1 MELFRL
7 NSNDLT
13 SVKDTQCLE
22 LIVSVFNRL
31 VYTNTQREKVK
42 ERAMILKKKEKKNN
56 DIEIQSTDLPPT
68 KRKNILM
75 KDIMYI
81 FPNKKK

>member
-7 NSNDLT
+7 NSNDPT

-31 VYTNTQREKVK
+31 VYTYAQ
-42 ERAMILKKKEKKNN
+42 
-56 DIEIQSTDLPPT
+56 
-68 KRKNILM
+68 
-75 KDIMYI
+75 
-81 FPNKKK
+81 

>member
-7 NSNDLT
+7 NSNDPT

-42 ERAMILKKKEKKNN
+42 ERAMILKKKEKKKQRHRNT
-56 DIEIQSTDLPPT
+56 IHLSSTNE
-68 KRKNILM
+68 KEEYSHERYNV
-75 KDIMYI
+75 Y
-81 FPNKKK
+81 FS

>member
-31 VYTNTQREKVK
+31 FYTNTQREKVK

>member
-1 MELFRL
+1 MKLFRL
-7 NSNDLT
+7 NSNDPI

-56 DIEIQSTDLPPT
+56 DI
-68 KRKNILM
+68 
-75 KDIMYI
+75 
-81 FPNKKK
+81 

>member
-1 MELFRL
+1 MELFPL
-7 NSNDLT
+7 NSSDLT

-56 DIEIQSTDLPPT
+56 DI
-68 KRKNILM
+68 
-75 KDIMYI
+75 
-81 FPNKKK
+81 